1 MSLILVSNRL
11 PVSIAITDG
20 NVELKRSAGGLATA
34 LRALHEKNGEAWIGS
49 IGDVSSLSD
58 EQKTKLT
65 ADLTDIKCISVD
77 ITVEEM
83 KSYYDGFSNGVLWPL
98 FHYQLDRIPPSS
110 QEWES
115 YRKVN
120 EKFATAAVA
129 AYKPGDMIWV
139 HDYQLMLVPQ
149 MIRELLPDAKI
160 GFFLHIPFP
169 VTEVLRTLPWRK
181 EILQGMLGAD
191 LIGFHTFSYRSH
203 FATSIFRLLNIQ
215 IQGDCTNIDG
225 RKVCLS
231 VFPINIDVKAF
242 EKMAADP
249 EIIAEVEAIKSEGC
263 GDNILLGIDRLDYSK
278 GIPQRLTAYER
289 FLELHPEWHGKV
301 RFVQVAVPSRDN
313 VPSYIDFTSQVD
325 ELVGRINGR
334 FSTVDW
340 VPIHY
345 IKRSLTERQVVAL
358 YLAANVML
366 VTPLR
371 DGMNLVAKEFVACRL
386 SNLGVLVLSEFAGA
400 AEEMV
405 EALQVNPY
413 DIEAMAQA
421 YFDALNMSDDE
432 RRIRMHALR
441 KRNSTYDVHQWAQSF
456 IDTLGGIVEEPHKQ
470 ILLHSHK
477 DIDTMI
483 ARLRNTEKLLLLLD
497 YDGTLVPFASSPEL
511 AAPDFELKKLLMN
524 LSHREGTCV
533 HVISGRSK
541 ETIDRWLGDLPIGL
555 HAEHGLWS
563 RMASSASWEMMTIEH
578 GSLPESVKIAMD
590 DITLKTPGSLVET
603 KSIGMAWHWRMVE
616 PELGL
621 IRSQELWDRLET
633 ELIEDQVDLLKGDK
647 VMEVRPHGVHKGRAV
662 ERILAAS
669 QTSFTAVVA
678 MGDDSTD
685 NDMFRALPSDGI
697 SIAVGSN
704 LSIAKYRIANPKVV
718 RDILKKLIV

>member
-1 MSLILVSNRL
+1 
-11 PVSIAITDG
+11 
-20 NVELKRSAGGLATA
+20 
-34 LRALHEKNGEAWIGS
+34 
-49 IGDVSSLSD
+49 
-58 EQKTKLT
+58 
-65 ADLTDIKCISVD
+65 
-77 ITVEEM
+77 
-83 KSYYDGFSNGVLWPL
+83 
-98 FHYQLDRIPPSS
+98 
-110 QEWES
+110 
-115 YRKVN
+115 
-120 EKFATAAVA
+120 
-129 AYKPGDMIWV
+129 
-139 HDYQLMLVPQ
+139 
-149 MIRELLPDAKI
+149 
-160 GFFLHIPFP
+160 
-169 VTEVLRTLPWRK
+169 
-181 EILQGMLGAD
+181 
-191 LIGFHTFSYRSH
+191 
-203 FATSIFRLLNIQ
+203 
-215 IQGDCTNIDG
+215 
-225 RKVCLS
+225 
-231 VFPINIDVKAF
+231 
-242 EKMAADP
+242 
-249 EIIAEVEAIKSEGC
+249 
-263 GDNILLGIDRLDYSK
+263 
-278 GIPQRLTAYER
+278 
-289 FLELHPEWHGKV
+289 
-301 RFVQVAVPSRDN
+301 
-313 VPSYIDFTSQVD
+313 
-325 ELVGRINGR
+325 
-334 FSTVDW
+334 
-340 VPIHY
+340 
-345 IKRSLTERQVVAL
+345 
-358 YLAANVML
+358 
-366 VTPLR
+366 
-371 DGMNLVAKEFVACRL
+371 
-386 SNLGVLVLSEFAGA
+386 
-400 AEEMV
+400 
-405 EALQVNPY
+405 
-413 DIEAMAQA
+413 
-421 YFDALNMSDDE
+421 
-432 RRIRMHALR
+432 
-441 KRNSTYDVHQWAQSF
+441 
-456 IDTLGGIVEEPHKQ
+456 VEEPHKQ